1 MKKKILV
8 AGFFTI
14 LMLLM
19 PIASA
24 FNMPL
29 TKKDK
34 DELEFIIENEP
45 SHIQEF
51 FGDLINEDGSLN
63 IDEVERIYE
72 EYIFTGDATFI
83 NSDPWE
89 WIINRLGWIYITIQE
104 VTELY
109 NAGMSLYY
117 KIIQGVQAVQNF
129 FNSIQGMR
137 SAWQAFKA
145 NPLNFQTIV
154 DLIYAVIDLVEAAL
168 AVIEYAMSGAIGQL
182 IEAFANETQ
191 GFVDF
196 LQSSPWLQPISIR
209 GNIIGFDQSLTISV
223 PGDSQ
228 TQGSYYNLSYA
239 TTGTSLPWFVHKVD
253 IKGEY
258 KGKTTT
264 KSRYAFSMGIIEE
277 DWEKGDFKTISKT
290 AFPRLQILLERF
302 QMFFAGILQNLNI
315 KLPNYRWI

>member
-1 MKKKILV
+1 MKKKILI
-8 AGFFTI
+8 AGFFAI

-34 DELEFIIENEP
+34 DELEEIIENEP
-45 SHIQEF
+45 LEIQDF
-51 FGDLINEDGSLN
+51 FSDLINPDGSLN
-63 IDEVERIYE
+63 IDEVEQIYE
-72 EYIFTGDATFI
+72 EYILTGDATFI
-83 NSDPWE
+83 NSDPWD
-89 WIINRLGWIYITIQE
+89 WIIDRLGWIYITIQE

-117 KIIQGVQAVQNF
+117 NIIQGAQAVQNF

-154 DLIYAVIDLVEAAL
+154 DLIYAVIDLVEATL
-168 AVIEYAMSGAIGQL
+168 AVIEYAISGAIGQL
-182 IEAFANETQ
+182 IEAFANEAQ

-196 LQSSPWLQPISIR
+196 LQSSPWTQPISIR
-209 GNIIGFDQSLTISV
+209 GNIIGYDQSLTISI
-223 PGDSQ
+223 PGDSE
-228 TQGSYYNLSYA
+228 TSSSSYNLSYA
-239 TTGTSLPWFVHKVD
+239 TAGKSLPWFVHKVD
-253 IKGEY
+253 IEGEY
-258 KGKTTT
+258 KGKTAT

-277 DWEKGDFKTISKT
+277 DWEKGDFKALSRE
-290 AFPRLQILLERF
+290 AFPCLQTLFERF
-302 QMFFAGILQNLNI
+302 QVFFAKIIQNLGI
-315 KLPNYRWI
+315 KLPGYC